1 LGIPQTTRSGRE
13 SHKPKDYIPNMT
25 GKSYEQTFA
34 NVVHHVMTQYSMKA
48 GIKKFG
54 DRGVDAAYAEMEQL
68 HLRDTFKPVLPSGL
82 NREEQKQALES
93 LLFLKEK
100 RDGKLKGR
108 ACADGRKQRAYI
120 PKEEAASPTVS
131 LEAVLLTAT
140 IDAEEKR
147 HVAVVDIPNA
157 FVQTK
162 MDDKV
167 VMKLRGKLAEIMV
180 LMAPEIYKKYIV
192 VENGVPVLYVHLI
205 NALYGTLKA
214 ALLFYKKLVKDLESI
229 GFIINP
235 YDFCVANKMING
247 KQMTIIWHVDDLK
260 ISHADEK

>member
-1 LGIPQTTRSGRE
+1 MKGE
-13 SHKPKDYIPNMT
+13 
-25 GKSYEQTFA
+25 SYELTFA
-34 NVVHHVMTQYSMKA
+34 NVVHHVMIQYSMKA

-54 DRGVDAAYAEMEQL
+54 DRGVDAAYAELEQL

-100 RDGKLKGR
+100 RDGNLKGR
-108 ACADGRKQRAYI
+108 AYADDRKQRAYI
-120 PKEEAASPTVS
+120 PKEDAASPTVS

-140 IDAEEKR
+140 IEAEEKR

-180 LMAPEIYKKYIV
+180 MMAPEIYKKYIV
-192 VENGVPVLYVHLI
+192 VENGTPVLYVQLM

-229 GFIINP
+229 GFVINP